1 LRSNRTQALKQA
13 LHALSAATIV
23 AALGV
28 SGCSSHAPESTAAS
42 STTATSAPA
51 PAQTVTLPDAA
62 ALIDVL
68 NRLSDPAVA
77 GSDKLPLVEGATGDD
92 AAALDKFAKALQ
104 DNHML
109 PLAFAATELAWSPDV
124 PGNVTANVH
133 ATPAA
138 PGAGAFSFPMEF
150 KPVGPAWQ
158 LSRKTADLLLAF
170 GANAQ
175 DSSTP
180 DPSSPTAPAPAP
192 TPTR

>member
-1 LRSNRTQALKQA
+1 LRHTAI
-13 LHALSAATIV
+13 LSAATIV

-28 SGCSSHAPESTAAS
+28 SGCSAHAPESAATSSTSATAA
-42 STTATSAPA
+42 PA
-51 PAQTVTLPDAA
+51 QAQTVTLPDPA

-77 GSDKLPLVEGATGDD
+77 GSDKLPLVEGATDDD

-109 PLAFAATELAWSPDV
+109 PLAFAATDLVWSPDV
-124 PGNVTANVH
+124 PGNVTANVQ

-138 PGAGAFSFPMEF
+138 PGVGAFSFPMEF
-150 KPVGPAWQ
+150 RPVGPAWQ
-158 LSRKTADLLLAF
+158 LSRQTADLLLAL
-170 GANAQ
+170 GTTAQ
-175 DSSTP
+175 GSSEP
-180 DPSSPTAPAPAP
+180 APAPPPAPAPAP

>member
-1 LRSNRTQALKQA
+1 LRHTAV
-13 LHALSAATIV
+13 LSAATIV

-28 SGCSSHAPESTAAS
+28 SGCAAHAPESTAAS
-42 STTATSAPA
+42 PTTATSAPVQA
-51 PAQTVTLPDAA
+51 VTLPDAA

-77 GSDKLPLVEGATGDD
+77 GSDKLPLVEAATDDD

-109 PLAFAATELAWSPDV
+109 PLAFTATDLVWSPDA

-138 PGAGAFSFPMEF
+138 QGVGAFSFPMEF
-150 KPVGPAWQ
+150 KPAGPGWQ
-158 LSRKTADLLLAF
+158 LSRQTADLLLAL
-170 GANAQ
+170 GATAQ
-175 DSSTP
+175 ASSAP
-180 DPSSPTAPAPAP
+180 VPAPAVPTPAPP

>member
-1 LRSNRTQALKQA
+1 LRDTAI
-13 LHALSAATIV
+13 LSAATIV

-28 SGCSSHAPESTAAS
+28 SGCSSHTPESTTAS
-42 STTATSAPA
+42 VTATAAPA

-92 AAALDKFAKALQ
+92 AAALDKFANALQ

-109 PLAFAATELAWSPDV
+109 PLAFSATDLVWSPDV

-138 PGAGAFSFPMEF
+138 QGVGAFSFPMEF
-150 KPVGPAWQ
+150 KPVGPGWQ
-158 LSRKTADLLLAF
+158 LSRQTADLLLAL
-170 GANAQ
+170 GA
-175 DSSTP
+175 TP
-180 DPSSPTAPAPAP
+180 QGSSPPAPAPPVAPAP